1 MKLKVAAKAVLRHD
15 GKVLLMNDNGVWDF
29 PGGGIE
35 GDERLPE
42 ALKRELQEELGLTEY
57 TLGRVVHADE
67 WFIEKLGLH
76 VVAVFYEAS
85 VSERI
90 EHRLSEEH
98 SDARWLTADEARQ
111 QNCTPDTLR
120 TLEAMGL

>member
-1 MKLKVAAKAVLRHD
+1 MKLKIAAKIVLRFED
-15 GKVLLMNDNGVWDF
+15 KVLLMNDNGRWDF

-42 ALKRELQEELGLTEY
+42 GLRRELHEELGLREF

-67 WFIEKLGLH
+67 WFIEKLDLH
-76 VVAVFYEAS
+76 VVAVFYEGT
-85 VSERI
+85 VSETI
-90 EHRLSEEH
+90 EHHLSDEH
-98 SDARWLTADEARQ
+98 SDAQWLTPAEVRTKD
-111 QNCTPDTLR
+111 CTPDTLR